1 MTRHHHEI
9 HQRDNDGL
17 FDVVCGGIVSGPFP
31 SWAFA
36 QRVAS
41 GEKPAPIEIVGGK
54 FRRCRI
60 VREVANASA

>member
-1 MTRHHHEI
+1 MRHLHHEI

-17 FDVVCGGIVSGPFP
+17 FDVVCGDIVAGPFP

-41 GEKPAPIEIVGGK
+41 GEGPAPIDNVGGK
-54 FRRCRI
+54 FRRFRI
-60 VREVANASA
+60 VREAPHESF